1 MRPEQRVIQFALK
14 PTIITSA
21 ASRRCAKSR
30 ADVALKIYGH
40 RPGHASCMNGGAA
53 CNNSTP
59 RPHLGHFPSAVWQGT
74 TTERT
79 AVLRCGGISGSC
91 AVDISP
97 PLPPPLL
104 PPFATSPPPSFSIS
118 LALSSRSD
126 TRAHTCAHSRALALS
141 PRVSIS
147 LPITSPSLRYI
158 HALPLPRQP
167 PLAEREPEP
176 RERRALIYRPH
187 TLHWMER
194 NMSAEKGNNH

>member
-1 MRPEQRVIQFALK
+1 M
-14 PTIITSA
+14 
-21 ASRRCAKSR
+21 
-30 ADVALKIYGH
+30 KIYGH

-79 AVLRCGGISGSC
+79 AILRCGGISGSC

-97 PLPPPLL
+97 PL
-104 PPFATSPPPSFSIS
+104 FAASPVRAFSVPSPRI
-118 LALSSRSD
+118 ALSLPHASREV
-126 TRAHTCAHSRALALS
+126 TRAHGFTYVLFPARSPIVPPALS
-141 PRVSIS
+141 LF
-147 LPITSPSLRYI
+147 LPPRYI
-158 HALPLPRQP
+158 HAPRQP
-167 PLAEREPEP
+167 PLSERARSP

>member
-1 MRPEQRVIQFALK
+1 MRRQPHQLRPASQGNVSRLMGWKSLNPSSVRSEQRVIQFALK

-21 ASRRCAKSR
+21 ASRRRAKSR

-97 PLPPPLL
+97 PLPRSPP
-104 PPFATSPPPSFSIS
+104 SPPP
-118 LALSSRSD
+118 
-126 TRAHTCAHSRALALS
+126 
-141 PRVSIS
+141 
-147 LPITSPSLRYI
+147 
-158 HALPLPRQP
+158 PLPRHFSSSSSSLSLSLSH
-167 PLAEREPEP
+167 PLIF
-176 RERRALIYRPH
+176 LIDY
-187 TLHWMER
+187 TII
-194 NMSAEKGNNH
+194 

>member
-21 ASRRCAKSR
+21 ASRRRAKSR
-30 ADVALKIYGH
+30 ADIALKIYGH

-97 PLPPPLL
+97 PPPPRSPLPPP
-104 PPFATSPPPSFSIS
+104 FA
-118 LALSSRSD
+118 A
-126 TRAHTCAHSRALALS
+126 
-141 PRVSIS
+141 
-147 LPITSPSLRYI
+147 SPSLSVSLTLTGKRHTHTHT
-158 HALPLPRQP
+158 HAHSLPLSLSRTPFLFP
-167 PLAEREPEP
+167 SLLPLLLFVTSTPSP
-176 RERRALIYRPH
+176 SPDSH
-187 TLHWMER
+187 P
-194 NMSAEKGNNH
+194 

>member
-21 ASRRCAKSR
+21 ASRRRAKSR

-97 PLPPPLL
+97 LPPPPL
-104 PPFATSPPPSFSIS
+104 FAATPSFSIS
-118 LALSSRSD
+118 LTLAVKRHARIR
-126 TRAHTCAHSRALALS
+126 THMHTHSL
-141 PRVSIS
+141 S
-147 LPITSPSLRYI
+147 LPLSFTHPVSTSLPFASPSVRYI